1 MSARTSLND
10 LEAAQSFASREPPIF
25 VHASPRSSST
35 YFFNVLRRDPSLM
48 CFNEVL
54 MDGKRDAP
62 EYRKPDEPAN
72 PAVNKP
78 TSWNVNHHF
87 LDFPDDQEFVEAWDA
102 IQHVYPLAPA
112 FRDYLPRDGM
122 LSRDV
127 KDYFTGLRDFASLKG
142 KRAAFCEINS
152 RGRAGAL
159 RDAFG
164 GFHVAQIRDPISQFG
179 SFYRPLQEAGEWGF
193 LVHPLKE
200 IGISGD
206 HPLYQVVPEEWR
218 PPVLPWPADDRTR
231 RWASAVEYVL
241 LLSDQRPDALARAF
255 RWHMFAWLL
264 SNLAAIAYSDFVLD
278 IDRAHDDAAY
288 RSQTVKVFAS
298 ITGTGVDFSD
308 LTKFSRYYQFEAFDM
323 AVVALQTVSAVTDA
337 LTDGRLDK
345 ALGLLAR
352 SPLKLSADE
361 STALLFAKV
370 DDSLANFAASTD
382 RRFVSN
388 DDWARLVKKHEFPW
402 VVARNR
408 TLREAARK
416 IYPLAAPIVRQGR
429 KLLRLARGA

>member
-1 MSARTSLND
+1 LND
-10 LEAAQSFASREPPIF
+10 LEAAKSAPSREPPIF

-62 EYRKPDEPAN
+62 GYRKSDEQAN

-87 LDFPDDQEFVEAWDA
+87 LERPDDQEFMEAWDA

-112 FRDYLPRDGM
+112 FRDYLPWDGV

-127 KDYFTGLRDFASLKG
+127 KDYFSGLQDYASLKG

-179 SFYRPLQEAGEWGF
+179 SFYRPLVEAGEWGF

-200 IGISGD
+200 IGISGN
-206 HPLYQVVPEEWR
+206 HPLYKVVPEEWR
-218 PPVLPWPADDRTR
+218 PPVLPWPAADRTR

-278 IDRAHDDAAY
+278 IDKAHDDVTY
-288 RSQTVKVFAS
+288 RSETVKVFAS
-298 ITGTGVDFSD
+298 ITGAEVDFSD

-323 AVVALQTVSAVTDA
+323 ATVALQAVTAVKNA
-337 LTDGRLDK
+337 LTDGRLES

-352 SPLKLSADE
+352 SPLKLSAKK

-370 DDSLANFAASTD
+370 DDSLASFTASSG
-382 RRFVSN
+382 RRLVSDEN
-388 DDWARLVKKHEFPW
+388 WTHLVKKHEFPW

-408 TLREAARK
+408 TVREAARK

>member
-1 MSARTSLND
+1 MKD
-10 LEAAQSFASREPPIF
+10 LEAVQSSPSREPPIF

-54 MDGKRDAP
+54 MDGKRDFP
-62 EYRKPDEPAN
+62 EYRKPELPAN

-87 LDFPDDQEFVEAWDA
+87 LDRPDDQEFMEAWDA

-112 FRDYLPRDGM
+112 FRGYLPWDGA

-127 KDYFTGLRDFASLKG
+127 KDYFSGLRDFASLKG
-142 KRAAFCEINS
+142 KRAVFCEINS

-179 SFYRPLQEAGEWGF
+179 SFYRPLEEAGEWGF

-206 HPLYQVVPEEWR
+206 HPLYKVVPQEWR
-218 PPVLPWPADDRTR
+218 PPVLPWPATDRTR

-241 LLSDQRPDALARAF
+241 LLSDQRPDALAHAF

-264 SNLAAIAYSDFVLD
+264 SNLAAVSYSDFVLD

-288 RSQTVKVFAS
+288 RKETAKVFAS
-298 ITGTGVDFSD
+298 VTGTGVDFSD

-323 AVVALQTVSAVTDA
+323 ATVALQAVSAVRDA
-337 LTDGRLDK
+337 LTDGRLEK
-345 ALGLLAR
+345 VLGLLAR
-352 SPLKLSADE
+352 SPAQLSASE
-361 STALLFAKV
+361 STELLFAKV
-370 DDSLANFAASTD
+370 EHSLTGFAASSG

-388 DDWARLVKKHEFPW
+388 EDWKRLVKKHEFPW

-408 TLREAARK
+408 TVREAARK

-429 KLLRLARGA
+429 KFLRLGRAP

>member
-1 MSARTSLND
+1 LND
-10 LEAAQSFASREPPIF
+10 LEAIQSSPSREPPIF

-54 MDGKRDAP
+54 MDGKRDSP
-62 EYRKPDEPAN
+62 EYRKLEKTAN

-87 LDFPDDQEFVEAWDA
+87 LDIPDDQEFVEAWDT

-112 FRDYLPRDGM
+112 FRDYLPWDGT

-127 KDYFTGLRDFASLKG
+127 KDYFSGLRDFARLKG

-206 HPLYQVVPEEWR
+206 HPLYKVVPEEWR

-255 RWHMFAWLL
+255 RWHMSAWLL
-264 SNLAAIAYSDFVLD
+264 SNLAAIAYSDFILD

-308 LTKFSRYYQFEAFDM
+308 LTKFSRYYQFEAFDV
-323 AVVALQTVSAVTDA
+323 ATVALQTVSAAKDA
-337 LTDGRLDK
+337 LTDGRLEK
-345 ALGLLAR
+345 ALGLLGR
-352 SPLKLSADE
+352 SPLKLSANA

-370 DDSLANFAASTD
+370 NDSLTNFAASTD

-388 DDWARLVKKHEFPW
+388 ENWASLVKKHEFPW

-408 TLREAARK
+408 TVREAARK

-429 KLLRLARGA
+429 RLLRLSRGP